1 MKRKIT
7 SLLFLCICVFA
18 KFLIVM
24 MAIVC
29 WSCQSELEYDK
40 DSVFGK
46 WEIMNF
52 AYSEKG
58 QKISNETLI
67 PNEEKSCMSV
77 SQIDTIFE
85 FEKKYEFNT
94 IVINWLWGNYYYSID
109 GNSIKYLEMS
119 YPAYIYALLRYTDTG
134 KNIEHALTNTKSYA
148 IQGNEL
154 IIYFTGL
161 NDKNLLILKRMQQ

>member
-1 MKRKIT
+1 MKIYA
-7 SLLFLCICVFA
+7 I
-18 KFLIVM
+18 LIVT

-40 DSVFGK
+40 DSIFGE
-46 WEIMNF
+46 WEIMKF

-67 PNEEKSCMSV
+67 PNEAKSYLSV
-77 SQIDTIFE
+77 GQTHRLLKEGNLE
-85 FEKKYEFNT
+85 FSTTAISWAY
-94 IVINWLWGNYYYSID
+94 GNYYYSID
-109 GNSIKYLEMS
+109 GNSMKYLES
-119 YPAYIYALLRYTDTG
+119 RYPEYIYLYLRQTDTG
-134 KNIEHALTNTKSYA
+134 KDIEHALTNTQSYV

-161 NDKNLLILKRMQQ
+161 NDKNLLILKKIQQ